1 MSDADKLIQESKE
14 EDDEVGKQSQ
24 LSVIPESPK
33 DQKASNGDS
42 DISQWDQRYENK
54 QKLLNELKPLLNVN
68 SKLRL
73 YRAIK

>member
-1 MSDADKLIQESKE
+1 M
-14 EDDEVGKQSQ
+14 
-24 LSVIPESPK
+24 IPESPK